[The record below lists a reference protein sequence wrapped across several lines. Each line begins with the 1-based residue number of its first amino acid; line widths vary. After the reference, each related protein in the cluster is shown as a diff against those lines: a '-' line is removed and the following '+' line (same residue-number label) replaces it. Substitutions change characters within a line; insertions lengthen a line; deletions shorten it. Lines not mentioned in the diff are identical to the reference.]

1 MHEHAKVDFS
11 SSPKFIIGHSALYF
25 LDFSCLN
32 QSGFQLPR
40 QYMIPKTYFSIV
52 FLDFSCQAKVDFSCQ
67 SSLQFMK
74 YILYCILCISIV
86 WISSSLH
93 WWTAS
98 WRVVSVACNSWISKS
113 LPFQNGI
120 SSEKANSEQKL
131 TRGNC
136 FSIFCNALANFTN
149 NYMVSLFENITFHLQ
164 CSILKAELFN
174 EAGKLLV

>member
-1 MHEHAKVDFS
+1 MNFS
-11 SSPKFIIGHSALYF
+11 CRASLQLIKYTLALY
-25 LDFSCLN
+25 SSTSYI
-32 QSGFQLPR
+32 SGFQLQR
-40 QYMIPKTYFSIV
+40 QFGNHTIHTCTALHGFHFYF
-52 FLDFSCQAKVDFSCQ
+52 VDF
-67 SSLQFMK
+67 
-74 YILYCILCISIV
+74 ISIV
-86 WISSSLH
+86 WISSPLH

-98 WRVVSVACNSWISKS
+98 WRVVSVVCNSWISKS